1 MSEHCGISASEE
13 RTWDAATLAFRLL
26 DQRVERDVQQEV
38 DLPLTYYELLVL
50 LSRNEHGSLRMSD
63 LAELTHTR
71 ASRISHA
78 VRKLA
83 EAGLVD
89 RVHCE
94 EDRRSWFAVLTDKA
108 RGVLRDAGARHVVSM
123 RENLFDVLS
132 AEQRDQLLDISRTLL
147 ARLAPE
153 SALAREGVPTREE
166 SDALAREGAGRA
178 GTGGGAGHGGASGTG
193 TAGGAAGPGTPEGA
207 GARG

>member
-1 MSEHCGISASEE
+1 MSEHCRISTAEE

-50 LSRNEHGSLRMSD
+50 LSKADHGSLRMSD

-78 VRKLA
+78 VKKLA
-83 EAGLVD
+83 EAGLVE

-108 RGVLRDAGARHVVSM
+108 RAVLREAGAQHVASM

-153 SALAREGVPTREE
+153 SSLARKGVPTREE
-166 SDALAREGAGRA
+166 SNALARTGRGAAVGADAESDEASEA
-178 GTGGGAGHGGASGTG
+178 GGTAESGTPKESRALG
-193 TAGGAAGPGTPEGA
+193 
-207 GARG
+207 